1 MEKAKS
7 NTVFVITYLDW
18 NENELYSEDHEAENI
33 KAATKHALSQHKK
46 HKADFLH
53 IVPKES

>member
-1 MEKAKS
+1 MEKQKS

-18 NENELYSEDHEAENI
+18 EENELYSEDFIA
-33 KAATKHALSQHKK
+33 KDVKTATKHALSQHKK

-53 IVPKES
+53 IVEKGS